1 MCGAGSSRIAAT
13 ARATSTDETG
23 EVLPRPIGSAS
34 SSPSRALAAEDT
46 ASTHSRET
54 PPPGHWVSGLA
65 SQLSLIANTLQQ
77 GELHNAVQNLA
88 GRVIRKGA
96 AEAAP
101 GADPVLGSAASA
113 RAPQPLTTAFRNALA
128 VDGAALVDLDG
139 TFRKIQRGGT

>member
-65 SQLSLIANTLQQ
+65 SQPSLIANTLQQ
-77 GELHNAVQNLA
+77 GELQNLA

>member
-1 MCGAGSSRIAAT
+1 MCCAGSSRIAAT

-23 EVLPRPIGSAS
+23 EVLLAPSGSAS
-34 SSPSRALAAEDT
+34 SSTSRTLAAEDT

-54 PPPGHWVSGLA
+54 PRPGHWVSGLA
-65 SQLSLIANTLQQ
+65 SRLSLIANTRQQ

-88 GRVIRKGA
+88 GGGIRKGV

-101 GADPVLGSAASA
+101 GAAASA

-128 VDGAALVDLDG
+128 VDGAALVDLDR
-139 TFRKIQRGGT
+139 TFRKTQRGGT